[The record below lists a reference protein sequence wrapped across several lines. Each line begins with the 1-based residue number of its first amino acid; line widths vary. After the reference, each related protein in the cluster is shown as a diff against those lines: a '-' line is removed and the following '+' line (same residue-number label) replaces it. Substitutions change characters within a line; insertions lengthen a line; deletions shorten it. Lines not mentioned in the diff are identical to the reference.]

1 MPAPCIKRS
10 RRGISPPRNLA
21 FPIQFLPAFLLV
33 LVVPA
38 IPDIR
43 PRPFTHP
50 ATTRLLPLTL
60 VQARDVHIGH
70 NQDSKSDLKSH
81 TSHSRHSG
89 KHAFHVDPSVPSVYK
104 EGDEVV
110 FECRHSPS
118 DPWGPGPLCFES
130 GRPLSVFVG
139 VNIYRYCSLEVRTA
153 EAYERLAQLVQQ
165 ELTWQC
171 RVAADPRNQSYVPLT
186 FLLMGS
192 YHRLKDRSS
201 SSSGSSS
208 NNTSDHSSSSRFGA
222 SGTLALGTGSHVKDI
237 LRVNN
242 RLNLVFHAFKNRII
256 GAAVYPVADHLQ
268 LVKQGGLVGLHGS
281 VVWFHH
287 HSFQTESSVG
297 VGKGGESDWWS
308 VSGGGGS
315 WSREVGI
322 AMASGFLCSLFT
334 LVIAVV
340 VYQGQLKPAIIR
352 KCLKKE

>member
-1 MPAPCIKRS
+1 MLTPNVRPS
-10 RRGISPPRNLA
+10 RRCLSPSSAIA
-21 FPIQFLPAFLLV
+21 FLIRSLPAFLLT
-33 LVVPA
+33 LIIVPS
-38 IPDIR
+38 IPNIR
-43 PRPFTHP
+43 SSTHP
-50 ATTRLLPLTL
+50 AISRHLPLAL
-60 VQARDVHIGH
+60 VQARNVHSGVD
-70 NQDSKSDLKSH
+70 QDGKSDIQFH
-81 TSHSRHSG
+81 HSDRHAS
-89 KHAFHVDPSVPSVYK
+89 HVDPSVPSVYK

-110 FECRHSPS
+110 FQCRHSPS

-139 VNIYRYCSLEVRTA
+139 VNIYRYCSLEVRTPS
-153 EAYERLAQLVQQ
+153 EYERLAQLVQQ
-165 ELTWQC
+165 ELTWHC

-192 YHRLKDRSS
+192 YHKLKDRSS
-201 SSSGSSS
+201 NSGTTTISSSTTS
-208 NNTSDHSSSSRFGA
+208 NISDSSRSSKSGA
-222 SGTLALGTGSHVKDI
+222 SAGALGTASSVKDI

-242 RLNLVFHAFKNRII
+242 RVNLVFHAYKNRII
-256 GAAVYPVADHLQ
+256 GAAVYPVADHMQ

-297 VGKGGESDWWS
+297 LRRGGESDWWS
-308 VSGGGGS
+308 VAGGEGS
-315 WSREVGI
+315 WSREVGV